1 MFIFSFILSLFAN
14 HLPVMYVQ
22 VPQWADDW
30 AVCAVDIPDAKC
42 HWYVV
47 APDNTFGEGFDWENA
62 PWFDANGL
70 NDVAPK
76 TFKQFVSENELIKTA
91 TKDVEGVQN
100 FLNSDKLNKKKEEY
114 KKLLKGEGEKLRT
127 TFEKELLPGLKNTLN
142 QFKMK

>member
-1 MFIFSFILSLFAN
+1 VEAHLIRIFVILTLVWGVLIGLPKFASAN

-47 APDNTFGEGFDWENA
+47 APDNTFGEGFDWETA

-70 NDVAPK
+70 NDIAPMQETTVLQK
-76 TFKQFVSENELIKTA
+76 L
-91 TKDVEGVQN
+91 QN
-100 FLNSDKLNKKKEEY
+100 HE
-114 KKLLKGEGEKLRT
+114 
-127 TFEKELLPGLKNTLN
+127 
-142 QFKMK
+142 

>member
-1 MFIFSFILSLFAN
+1 MRKLILSLILFVITFVATPEHAN

-70 NDVAPK
+70 NDVAPMQAS
-76 TFKQFVSENELIKTA
+76 TVVQQLQNKQ
-91 TKDVEGVQN
+91 
-100 FLNSDKLNKKKEEY
+100 
-114 KKLLKGEGEKLRT
+114 
-127 TFEKELLPGLKNTLN
+127 
-142 QFKMK
+142 

>member
-1 MFIFSFILSLFAN
+1 MIFFSFILSFFAN

-70 NDVAPK
+70 NDVAPM
-76 TFKQFVSENELIKTA
+76 QEVSVL
-91 TKDVEGVQN
+91 
-100 FLNSDKLNKKKEEY
+100 
-114 KKLLKGEGEKLRT
+114 EKLQA
-127 TFEKELLPGLKNTLN
+127 KK
-142 QFKMK
+142 